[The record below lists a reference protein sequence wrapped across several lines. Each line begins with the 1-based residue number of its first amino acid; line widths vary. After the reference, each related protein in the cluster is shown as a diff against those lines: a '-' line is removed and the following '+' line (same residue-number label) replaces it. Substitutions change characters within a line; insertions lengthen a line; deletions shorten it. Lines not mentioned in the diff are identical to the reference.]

1 MSDEKI
7 RYALG
12 GSGQLYKFTGKD
24 LPAGA
29 DPLIEE
35 DGTTLTATGNQ
46 YCKTRGIGF
55 PNAEVLRVLCD
66 QYSSATL
73 TMAASAHDLNLDLM
87 PQRQDKTKEMSER
100 LRLDWEKQDK
110 AYKESQAAKKIS
122 AG

>member
-73 TMAASAHDLNLDLM
+73 PMAAKAHDLNLDLM
-87 PQRQDKTKEMSER
+87 PQRQDKTK
-100 LRLDWEKQDK
+100 LRIRANLRGDR
-110 AYKESQAAKKIS
+110 IS
-122 AG
+122 IMVITPKPSFLHL